1 MHLWT
6 ILSAVMDGNKKGIY
20 NRTAQKVGV
29 QKLVGQAFPLT
40 TVTVFFFYFTNSVK
54 MFATTK

>member
-29 QKLVGQAFPLT
+29 QKLVGQAFPPT
-40 TVTVFFFYFTNSVK
+40 TITVVFFTNSVK
-54 MFATTK
+54 MF